1 MMREPFRSAIPIIEK
16 IQQHGFEA
24 YFVGGAVRDYL
35 LDRPIS
41 DVDIATS
48 ALPHELKGIFPK
60 TVDVGIEHGTIL
72 ILHNGKGYEVTT
84 FRTESDYKDFRRPER
99 VTFVRSL
106 EEDLKRRDFTINAMA
121 MDINGKIIDLFD
133 GQEAMKRKILQTV
146 GSPDERFTE
155 DALRMMRAVRFVS
168 QLGFQLEESTK
179 RALEKHNH
187 LLAHIA
193 VERKL
198 VEFEKLLSGP
208 YRHKAFQLLLL
219 TQLYNY
225 LPMLKGKGEKLHQ
238 AISWMNDSL
247 TVNEMWALLLY
258 ALQPINE
265 RTFFKEWRLPSK
277 QSKEIST
284 IHNFLKQRLQQE
296 WTTQTLYQATKPI
309 AYSVEKLYD
318 AIIGITSSVWYVWEE
333 KFNQMPIHH
342 RSELTISGNDLMDW
356 FKRPGGPWVK
366 DVLEKVEL
374 AVLHGVVEND
384 KDKIREWLQSCNH
397 QFENNC

>member
-238 AISWMNDSL
+238 AISWMNVSL

-284 IHNFLKQRLQQE
+284 IYNFLKQRLQQE

-318 AIIGITSSVWYVWEE
+318 AINGITSSVWYVWEE

-384 KDKIREWLQSCNH
+384 KDQIREWLQSCNH

>member
-258 ALQPINE
+258 VLQPINE

-284 IHNFLKQRLQQE
+284 IYNFLKQRLQQE

-318 AIIGITSSVWYVWEE
+318 AINGITSSVWYVWEE

-366 DVLEKVEL
+366 DILEKVEL

-384 KDKIREWLQSCNH
+384 KDQIREWLQSCNH

>member
-238 AISWMNDSL
+238 AISWMNVSL

-258 ALQPINE
+258 AIQPINE

-284 IHNFLKQRLQQE
+284 IYNFLKQRLQQE

-318 AIIGITSSVWYVWEE
+318 AINGITSSVWYVWEE

-366 DVLEKVEL
+366 DILEKVEL

-384 KDKIREWLQSCNH
+384 KDQIREWLQSCNH